1 MAYPLNDDGQ
11 LILDTDASAYAIGAV
26 LSQVQNGREKVI
38 SCSSRALNKS
48 ERNYCITDKELL
60 ALRQKIQGEN

>member
-38 SCSSRALNKS
+38 SYSSRALNKS
-48 ERNYCITDKELL
+48 ERNYWITDKELL